1 LVDFLGLTN
10 RNSAKHGWLIFGLK
24 ENQESI
30 KHCDFTFWSHPKQPA
45 SLLIFGFE
53 EKSRESTKHGFEHKT
68 DRESIKHW
76 LLWFGPKTKQESIKH
91 YQKQTH

>member
-45 SLLIFGFE
+45 SWLIFGFE
-53 EKSRESTKHGFEHKT
+53 
-68 DRESIKHW
+68 
-76 LLWFGPKTKQESIKH
+76 
-91 YQKQTH
+91 QKNENLPSMVL